1 MKVRITVETTF
12 EDGNIKRRD
21 ISRLFRARDKLEPE
35 SLGLR
40 LDEAEPESL
49 GLRLDEAKNL
59 LTLLQEAVVQDQID
73 EALKANRTCSD
84 CGNLRTIYN
93 IHDDRSRILDTLDGR
108 FRVNSPR
115 LRQCLCQATSVMT
128 NTVLPSLVVD
138 LFPERAT
145 AELMRLQA
153 ELG

>member
-1 MKVRITVETTF
+1 MSTISIAYVINCRSWEVRITVETTF

-21 ISRLFRARDKLEPE
+21 ISRLFRAREKL
-35 SLGLR
+35 G
-40 LDEAEPESL
+40 PESL

-73 EALKANRTCSD
+73 EALKANRTCGD
-84 CGNLRTIYN
+84 CGNLRP
-93 IHDDRSRILDTLDGR
+93 IHDDRGRILDALYGR

-115 LRQCLCQATSVMT
+115 LRQCFWQATSVMT

>member
-1 MKVRITVETTF
+1 M
-12 EDGNIKRRD
+12 
-21 ISRLFRARDKLEPE
+21 
-35 SLGLR
+35 
-40 LDEAEPESL
+40 
-49 GLRLDEAKNL
+49 RLDEAKNL

-73 EALKANRTCSD
+73 EALKANRTCGD
-84 CGNLRTIYN
+84 CGNLRP
-93 IHDDRSRILDTLDGR
+93 IHDDRGRILDALYGR

-153 ELG
+153 ELGSRHSFREAARLIEMFLPCAPQSNTTVRNRLGRVGRCSFANMFAQSITFLR